1 MAASYKILYV
11 DDEVDNLVVFK
22 SVFRSEFQIQTSS
35 SPMEAYETV
44 KKENFHIVIADQR
57 MPEMTGVELLEKVH
71 LTKAEP
77 VRILLTG
84 YSDSQ
89 ALIDAINKARIFYC
103 STKPWKSEDLKSV
116 LLKAIEHYEE
126 KAVCRSRNLANG

>member
-1 MAASYKILYV
+1 MASSYKILYV

-22 SVFRSEFQIQTSS
+22 SVFRNDFAIQTFS
-35 SPMEAYETV
+35 SPCEAYETL

-71 LTKAEP
+71 MTKEEP

-84 YSDSQ
+84 YSDAQ
-89 ALIDAINKARIFYC
+89 ALIDAINKARVFYC

-116 LLKAIEHYEE
+116 LLKAIEHYEK
-126 KAVCRSRNLANG
+126 KAICRSGHSANG

>member
-1 MAASYKILYV
+1 MAPAYKILYV

-22 SVFRSEFQIQTSS
+22 SVFRSDFSIHTFS
-35 SPMEAYETV
+35 SPCEAYETLQ
-44 KKENFHIVIADQR
+44 KENFHIVIADQR

-71 LTKAEP
+71 QTKVEP

-84 YSDSQ
+84 YSDAQ
-89 ALIDAINKARIFYC
+89 ALIDAINKARVFYC

-116 LLKAIEHYEE
+116 LMKAIEYYEK
-126 KAVCRSRNLANG
+126 KAVCRSAKAAHE